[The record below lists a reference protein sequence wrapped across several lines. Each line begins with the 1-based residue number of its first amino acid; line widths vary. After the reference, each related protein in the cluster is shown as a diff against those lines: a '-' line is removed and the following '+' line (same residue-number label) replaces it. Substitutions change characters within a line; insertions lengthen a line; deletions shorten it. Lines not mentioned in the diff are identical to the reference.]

1 MEKELEQYKTEF
13 QENRDSGREFKFRRE
28 ELLKALE
35 PRATWE
41 NHNELIKKAGLLK
54 SKSRLTKAEA
64 ATVAVLVDN
73 FKELHEAFFLAGLHA
88 AGLIDILGK
97 AREIYSQDKPGA
109 AKMLC
114 LTTGTGKRGKDRD
127 HNSIVATYLL
137 RLGLGA
143 TPDEAV
149 NSMIEEFKAS
159 REALVQRLQREKKE
173 NLKSLPVSNTWPK
186 D

>member
-1 MEKELEQYKTEF
+1 MNT
-13 QENRDSGREFKFRRE
+13 DFKFRRA

-35 PRATWE
+35 PRGTWE
-41 NHNELIKKAGLLK
+41 NHNELIKKAELLK
-54 SKSRLTKAEA
+54 GKTRLTKTEG
-64 ATVAVLVDN
+64 ATVAALVDN

-88 AGLIDILGK
+88 AGLIDVLNK

-149 NSMIEEFKAS
+149 GSMTEEYKAS
-159 REALVQRLQREKKE
+159 REALIKRLENEKKD

-186 D
+186 FKPQRQIKT

>member
-1 MEKELEQYKTEF
+1 M
-13 QENRDSGREFKFRRE
+13 NADFKFRRA
-28 ELLKALE
+28 ELIKALE

-41 NHNELIKKAGLLK
+41 NHNELIKKAEPLK
-54 SKSRLTKAEA
+54 GKTRLTKAEA
-64 ATVAVLVDN
+64 ATVGALVDN

-88 AGLIDILGK
+88 AELIDILGK

-127 HNSIVATYLL
+127 HNSIVATYLI

-143 TPDEAV
+143 TPDEAAD
-149 NSMIEEFKAS
+149 SLAEEYKVR
-159 REALVQRLQREKKE
+159 RETLIRRLQREKKE

>member
-54 SKSRLTKAEA
+54 GKTRLTKPEA
-64 ATVAVLVDN
+64 ATVEALVDN
-73 FKELHEAFFLAGLHA
+73 FKELHEAFFLAELNA
-88 AGLIDILGK
+88 EQLFDILDEAK
-97 AREIYSQDKPGA
+97 KIYSTNRAGA

-114 LTTGTGKRGKDRD
+114 LTARERGKDRD
-127 HNSIVATYLL
+127 HHTIVATYLI

-143 TPDEAV
+143 TPDEAAD
-149 NSMIEEFKAS
+149 SLAEEYKVR
-159 REALVQRLQREKKE
+159 RETLIRRLQREKKE